1 MTTFAERAVPF
12 TNCFN
17 VRDMGGWRTE
27 DGRRVRWRTLYR
39 GDTLHHLDGEELEV
53 LAGLGLRTVIDLRT
67 ENELE
72 QRGRFRPATQELR
85 HLHIPLIDEA
95 GPSAARPANT
105 LRTLGDG
112 YISMATGARGPICRA
127 VSALA
132 EPGGLPGL
140 FHCTAGKD
148 RTGIVAA
155 IVLSVV
161 GVVDED
167 ILADYA
173 LTAES
178 RAARYDW
185 LAVHDPDYLAFLQ
198 SLPPGA
204 LEVRAE
210 AIEAMLDRLRTDHG
224 SVADY
229 LTAGG
234 VSPEAIERLGDALLE
249 G

>member
-1 MTTFAERAVPF
+1 VPF

-27 DGRRVRWRTLYR
+27 DGRRLRWRPLYR
-39 GDTLHHLDGEELEV
+39 GDTLHHLDGEELEA
-53 LAGLGLRTVIDLRT
+53 LAGLGLRTATDLRT
-67 ENELE
+67 ETELDPP
-72 QRGRFRPATQELR
+72 RRFPPATPATPRLR
-85 HLHIPLIDEA
+85 IP
-95 GPSAARPANT
+95 
-105 LRTLGDG
+105 
-112 YISMATGARGPICRA
+112 
-127 VSALA
+127 
-132 EPGGLPGL
+132 
-140 FHCTAGKD
+140 
-148 RTGIVAA
+148 
-155 IVLSVV
+155 
-161 GVVDED
+161 
-167 ILADYA
+167 

-198 SLPPGA
+198 SLPPEA